1 MTYCRF
7 LLMLSRKQD
16 DGSHRSSRGERSAP
30 RALEAGYR
38 EGQDIYPRW
47 QGAAREPFD
56 RWDGANAHKGRN
68 NYDTNQHSP
77 ANCLYPNAHEMGDVS
92 GVRL

>member
-16 DGSHRSSRGERSAP
+16 DGSHRSGRGERSAP

-47 QGAAREPFD
+47 QGLRGNPSTGGTEPMHVKA
-56 RWDGANAHKGRN
+56 GQN
-68 NYDTNQHSP
+68 DTNQHSP
-77 ANCLYPNAHEMGDVS
+77 ANCFYPNAYEMGDVS
-92 GVRL
+92 RVRL

>member
-16 DGSHRSSRGERSAP
+16 DGSHRSGRGQRSAP

-47 QGAAREPFD
+47 QGLRGNPSTGGTARMHMKAE
-56 RWDGANAHKGRN
+56 
-68 NYDTNQHSP
+68 QS
-77 ANCLYPNAHEMGDVS
+77 
-92 GVRL
+92 